1 MFSPN
6 SWLRFKRFV
15 KRNEIV
21 FYSLGLLT
29 FSHFVWWEI
38 QQIKSF
44 VPKSERVNH
53 LGPFRVPYLDE
64 LDFFKKKVQEPTE
77 EK

>member
-1 MFSPN
+1 MFSSD
-6 SWLRFKRFV
+6 SWLRLKRFV

-21 FYSLGLLT
+21 FYSFGLLG

-53 LGPFRVPYLDE
+53 LGPFRIPYLDE
-64 LDFFKKKVQEPTE
+64 FEFFKKRVQDPKI

>member
-1 MFSPN
+1 MNSSD
-6 SWLRFKRFV
+6 SWLRFKRFF
-15 KRNEIV
+15 KRNEII
-21 FYSLGLLT
+21 FYSIGLLT

-44 VPKSERVNH
+44 VPKTDRVNH
-53 LGPFRVPYLDE
+53 LGPFRIPYLDE
-64 LDFFKKKVQEPTE
+64 FDFFKKRIQASKE